1 MSLGK
6 TRAVWV
12 ALAVALASLHANA
25 FAASASRVAFD
36 KDVQPLLRKYCY
48 SCHGDGKSKGEV
60 TLDHWPDDATRI
72 ADRKTWE
79 TVIRVM
85 QNHEMPPEK
94 KPQPTPKE
102 RDIINKWIDLK
113 VLQCD
118 CDNPDPGRVTIR
130 RLNRNEYNNTVRDL
144 VGVNFKPGEDF
155 PQDDSGYGFDNIGDV
170 LSMPPVLVEKYLAA
184 AEQILDTAIVI
195 DEPATAVTT
204 NRLTADFVEAGY
216 NAKRQGNGWVTLNSI
231 EEDDVVGT
239 VRSRGEADYRVRV
252 RAWASPDG
260 TNPVHLT
267 FAVDQKPITDV
278 IIAATES
285 SPQIYE
291 ASMRVPF
298 GTSKLR
304 GVVRRLKDGLSEAEA
319 VKWKSGKVHKGN
331 VSIEYLEIEGPYNV
345 ALRPIS
351 ETHRRI
357 FTTIP
362 VKGQER
368 VAAREII
375 GNFASRAYRRPVA
388 AKDIDRLVTLAES
401 AWKQGETFEGG
412 VKVALKAI
420 LVSPHFL
427 FRGEIQ
433 PEPGNPKSV
442 HPLNDYALAARLSY
456 FLWSSMPDAELFREA
471 ANKALKRNLDRQIR
485 RMLQDPK
492 ARALVDNFAGQW
504 LQIRNLAVVQPDP
517 SEFPSFDSDLRAD
530 LGQETEL
537 FFQHIV
543 QQDQSILDFLDADYT
558 FVNERLAKH
567 YGFTAITGNEFRKVS
582 LAGTPRRGVLTQGS
596 ILTLTSNPTRT
607 SPVKRG
613 KWVLENLLNSP
624 PPPPPPNV
632 PELKEGKELTG
643 TLRQRMEQ
651 HREDP
656 VCASCHARMDPIGFG
671 LENFDGIG
679 AFRAKDAGNEI
690 DPSGKLV
697 TGESFNGSLDFA
709 KLLREQKKDQFVK
722 CLTEKLLT
730 YSLGRGLEYFDK
742 CAVEEISGRVAKK
755 GFKFSELIL
764 EIAKSVPFQM
774 RRGDAAGVM
783 AAAQ

>member
-1 MSLGK
+1 M
-6 TRAVWV
+6 
-12 ALAVALASLHANA
+12 ASLQGAA
-25 FAASASRVAFD
+25 FAAGASRIDFD
-36 KDVQPLLRKYCY
+36 RNVQPVLKRYCY
-48 SCHGDGKSKGEV
+48 SCHGNGKSKGDV
-60 TLDHWPDDATRI
+60 TLDQWPDEAALV

-79 TVIRVM
+79 TVVRVV
-85 QNHEMPPEK
+85 QNHEMPPDK
-94 KPQPTPKE
+94 KPQPTARE
-102 RDIINKWIDLK
+102 RDLINKWIDLK

-118 CDNPDPGRVTIR
+118 CDKPDPGRVTIR
-130 RLNRNEYNNTVRDL
+130 RLNRTEYNNTIRDL
-144 VGVNFKPGEDF
+144 VGVDFQPAEGF

-170 LSMPPVLVEKYLAA
+170 LSMPPILVEKYLAS
-184 AEQILDTAIVI
+184 AEQILDSALALN
-195 DEPATAVTT
+195 DPAVPAT

-216 NAKRQGNGWVTLNSI
+216 NAKHQGNGWVTLNSI
-231 EEDDVVGT
+231 EEDDVVAT
-239 VRSRGEADYRVRV
+239 VRSGNEADYKVRV

-260 TNPVHLT
+260 TNPVRLT
-267 FAVDQKPITDV
+267 FAVDQKPIKDV
-278 IIAATES
+278 IIDAPETA
-285 SPQIYE
+285 PQTYE
-291 ASMRVPF
+291 VTMRVPI

-304 GVVRRLKDGLSEAEA
+304 AVVRRLKEGLSEVEA
-319 VKWKSGKVHKGN
+319 LKWKSGKAHKGN

-345 ALRPIS
+345 KLRQIP

-357 FTTIP
+357 FTKTP

-368 VAAREII
+368 EAAREII

-388 AKDIDRLVTLAES
+388 AKDVDRLMTLVDS
-401 AWKQGETFEGG
+401 AWKQGEPFESG
-412 VKVALKAI
+412 VKVALKAT

-442 HPLNDYALAARLSY
+442 HSLNDYAIASRLSY

-471 ANKALKRNLDRQIR
+471 ADKTLKRNLDRQVR

-492 ARALVDNFAGQW
+492 SRALVDNFAGQW

-517 SEFPSFDSDLRAD
+517 TEFPSFNSELRAD
-530 LGQETEL
+530 LRQETEL

-543 QQDQSILDFLDADYT
+543 HQDRSVLDFLDADYT
-558 FVNERLAKH
+558 FINERLSKH
-567 YGFTAITGNEFRKVS
+567 YGLSGITGDEFRKVS

-632 PELKEGKELTG
+632 PELKAGKELTG

-651 HREDP
+651 HRDDP

-679 AFRAKDAGNEI
+679 AFRVKDAGNDI

-709 KLLREQKKDQFVK
+709 KLLRQQKKEQFVK

-742 CAVEEISGRVAKK
+742 CAVDEISARVARK
-755 GFKFSELIL
+755 GYKFSELIL

-774 RRGDAAGVM
+774 RRGDAGGVM
-783 AAAQ
+783 SAAQ